1 MPSLAVVGSQWGDEG
16 KGKIVDYLAEE
27 AQVVAR
33 FQGGN
38 NAGHSVKVG
47 EELFK
52 LHHLP
57 SGILRKGKLAIIGNG
72 VVIDPGVLIDEIHGL
87 ESRGVSVANLRISDR
102 AHVIMP
108 YHKLL
113 DGAEERLR
121 KGSKVGTTGRGIGPA
136 YADKAARL
144 GIRMVDLVDDGLLKE
159 KLEFLVPLKQRYLE
173 MCGDA
178 TKLDGAATL
187 KEYSGH
193 GKRLGP
199 FVTDTG
205 AIVRDALKKRRN
217 VLFEGAQGTMLD
229 IDHGTYPYV
238 TSSTTV
244 AGNAASGSGVPPSA
258 IDEVFGVVKAY
269 TTRVGEGPFPTEL
282 LDDIGKAIAE
292 KGGEFGTTT
301 GRSRRCGWLDLMV
314 TKHAHALSGF
324 TGLAMTKIRRP
335 GRLRRTQD
343 LHALQTGWQE
353 SRQFP
358 RGPPDPA
365 TVRTCVQE
373 VRRVGRPRWT
383 IPRQGAQEGILR
395 AARRDETLRAVRR
408 EGDGRPR
415 HDPRTRQA
423 ETRDTRPEEAQVEEQ
438 VMQTTLARPHPG
450 RRCSTHHNYINGQ
463 SSNPRCAGS

>member
-57 SGILRKGKLAIIGNG
+57 SGILRKGKLAVIGNG
-72 VVIDPGVLIDEIHGL
+72 VVIDPGVLISEIDGL

-121 KGSKVGTTGRGIGPA
+121 KGAKVGTTGRGIGPA

-144 GIRMVDLVDDGLLKE
+144 GIRMMDIVDDGLLRE
-159 KLEFLVPLKQRYLE
+159 KLGFLVPLKQRYLE

-178 TKLDGAATL
+178 TKLDGAAML
-187 KEYSGH
+187 KEYSAH
-193 GKRLGP
+193 GTRLGP

-205 AIVRDALKKRRN
+205 AIVRDALKKRKN

-238 TSSTTV
+238 TSSATV

-258 IDEVFGVVKAY
+258 IDDVFGVVKAY

-282 LDDIGKAIAE
+282 LDDIGKTIAD

-324 TGLAMTKIRRP
+324 TGLAMTKIDVLGGFDELKICTHYRLDGKKVAHFPADLRVLQKCEPVYKRFDGWEDLEGAALDRVLKRGFSALPENMRRY
-335 GRLRRTQD
+335 
-343 LHALQTGWQE
+343 
-353 SRQFP
+353 
-358 RGPPDPA
+358 
-365 TVRTCVQE
+365 VRF
-373 VRRVGRPRWT
+373 
-383 IPRQGAQEGILR
+383 
-395 AARRDETLRAVRR
+395 
-408 EGDGRPR
+408 
-415 HDPRTRQA
+415 
-423 ETRDTRPEEAQVEEQ
+423 VEKEMG
-438 VMQTTLARPHPG
+438 VPVTMLGLG
-450 RRCSTHHNYINGQ
+450 RRRHEILDLRKRKWKNK
-463 SSNPRCAGS
+463 